1 MRVVCIVLYNLKKY
15 IISSPNFKTTM
26 QTALET
32 FLSDPSANKD
42 ENGRRTRSKSLRSQP
57 AAVAVNKTMAQ
68 PAVAGNKTKAQPAPV
83 AVNKTM
89 ESFFTPKPLVVANGE
104 AEMRP
109 VARYGRIYKRK
120 APNYSKKEHGKIAC
134 PAGTSPQ
141 L

>member
-1 MRVVCIVLYNLKKY
+1 MVCIVLYNLKKY

-57 AAVAVNKTMAQ
+57 AA
-68 PAVAGNKTKAQPAPV
+68 KAQPAAA

>member
-1 MRVVCIVLYNLKKY
+1 VVCIVLYNLKKY

-57 AAVAVNKTMAQ
+57 AAVAVNKTM
-68 PAVAGNKTKAQPAPV
+68 
-83 AVNKTM
+83 